1 MHLTNQQLQYFVN
14 RIKLLPDKRAD
25 YSKQVDSVKD
35 KVVRTINNM
44 DNVKITR
51 VRRAGSWRKGTIL
64 RPRDGVALDVDLV
77 FFINVDEKT
86 KFDAE
91 ELRNEIIRTLCE
103 AYPNKNRSD
112 FENGHKTVG
121 LVFRGSGLEIDI
133 VPFIP
138 DRVNSSYGRQPR
150 KTLNSGGF
158 RTSIDKQLDFFSSVK
173 RRNACFSDVVRMLK
187 HWRNYKEIELPS
199 FSIELLISH
208 LISARKIETNIEDA
222 IVVFFEFLAH
232 NTNIIVKFSGA
243 IGHVQG
249 IAPIIADP
257 TNNENNTL
265 DRVSSV
271 EWAETVREARQGFET
286 ISYAR
291 VVGEKGH
298 TISLWK
304 EIFGPRF
311 NITEE

>member
-14 RIKLLPDKRAD
+14 RIKLLSDKRAD

-35 KVVRTINNM
+35 KVVRTINSM

-103 AYPNKNRSD
+103 AYPNKSRSD
-112 FENGHKTVG
+112 FESGHKTVG

-150 KTLNSGGF
+150 KTLNSGEF
-158 RTSIDKQLDFFSSVK
+158 RTSIDKQLDFISSVK
-173 RRNACFSDVVRMLK
+173 RKNACFSDIVRMIK

-208 LISARKIETNIEDA
+208 LISARRIETNMEDA
-222 IVVFFEFLAH
+222 IIIFFEFLAH
-232 NTNIIVKFSGA
+232 NTNMIVTFSGA
-243 IGHVQG
+243 IGHIQG
-249 IAPIIADP
+249 TAPIIADP

-271 EWAETVREARQGFET
+271 EWAETVNEARQGFET
-286 ISYAR
+286 ISYAS
-291 VVGEKGH
+291 VIGEKGQ